1 MVIYAKVK
9 KYVMQ
14 KLREIK
20 KYTISMWKNCLQL
33 LRRMAQRVR
42 SEGSAAIAF
51 IKKKASPSS
60 QKRKRRASRK

>member
-1 MVIYAKVK
+1 MVIYEKVK
-9 KYVMQ
+9 KNVMQ
-14 KLREIK
+14 KLRAIK

-42 SEGSAAIAF
+42 SQGTAAIAF
-51 IKKKASPSS
+51 VKKKASPSS